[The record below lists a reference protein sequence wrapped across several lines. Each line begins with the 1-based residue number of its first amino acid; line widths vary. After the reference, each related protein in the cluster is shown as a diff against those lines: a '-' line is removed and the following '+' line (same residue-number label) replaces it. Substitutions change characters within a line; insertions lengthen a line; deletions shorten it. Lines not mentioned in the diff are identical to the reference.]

1 MRTKEAYLLGAVLM
15 VMAFAVFV
23 SLVSLNFYMCLS
35 LNENY
40 KIDNMYYFSVSL
52 TCGGIGK
59 ENTTYFESSGTEVGQ
74 CRVKICKCQP
84 NVCQIRLDFNTF
96 VIAGPSTSVSTV
108 GLATFGVLEVGG
120 AKGVSTATQ
129 CLTDM
134 FSVTNPNGAAPPVI
148 CGTNTGEHMVIPE
161 SITHVLFLR
170 AVKKSLFS

>member
-1 MRTKEAYLLGAVLM
+1 M
-15 VMAFAVFV
+15 
-23 SLVSLNFYMCLS
+23 
-35 LNENY
+35 
-40 KIDNMYYFSVSL
+40 
-52 TCGGIGK
+52 
-59 ENTTYFESSGTEVGQ
+59 GQ

-96 VIAGPSTSVSTV
+96 VIAGPSTSVSTI

-148 CGTNTGEHMVIPE
+148 CGTNTGEHMVKLTKRATAGALVGSALLKLILSATGATHRIFPE
-161 SITHVLFLR
+161 RNCTLNV
-170 AVKKSLFS
+170 